1 MFAVWGECVAL
12 LCFPAVFVEI
22 CLAKLMTSCFGNG
35 PDCFLFLTKEHIYP
49 PNTLLFVLSSGEESW
64 ATKVF
69 EMLAQQHR
77 VGSVSN
83 QWVSGNLSNRNVFTS
98 CFCPHFVGLFL
109 FVALGED
116 LELSTER
123 KRLGI
128 Y

>member
-1 MFAVWGECVAL
+1 MFAVWGEYVAL
-12 LCFPAVFVEI
+12 PSFPAVFVEI
-22 CLAKLMTSCFGNG
+22 CLTKLTSCFGNG

-69 EMLAQQHR
+69 EMPPQQHR

-83 QWVSGNLSNRNVFTS
+83 QWVSGNLCNRNVS
-98 CFCPHFVGLFL
+98 PVVSVLILLGCFCLL
-109 FVALGED
+109 ALGED

-123 KRLGI
+123 KWLGI
-128 Y
+128 C